1 MPAFEPLTVSYLEN
15 RADGGFAWNVG
26 YDLSFLNNVIE
37 IDLRVQLTG
46 DDPGAVVS
54 IWQDGISSTW
64 NQKVFFADADR
75 LYEVKLDFDFVSSD
89 AHQVVTVHSGSGPC
103 DMLNWYTS
111 YAPELDDEFAAHEV
125 GHMLGNFDEY
135 AGGAT
140 HDHFTRTGALMSDLT
155 LAGFQDYF
163 SGVEQYTEIYGDM
176 SLATVLALVGTA
188 ESDALDGTSA
198 MDGFYGLDGN
208 DTIDGLAGNDYL
220 DGGPLDDVLRG
231 GSGDYDDILIGGSG
245 SDTLEGGL
253 GDDVMNGCSGIDTAS
268 YQSGWSSGVSVRLGV
283 TEAQDTRGA
292 GMDTLLSIEQ
302 LAGSSYSDNL
312 AGNGVANLLTGWDG
326 NDLLNGR
333 GDNDRLVGGRGQD
346 SLVGGAGRDE
356 FVFNAALNGG
366 GNADRIIDF
375 SAADDRMTLDED
387 IFTALAV
394 GALPAAAFG
403 SGAGV
408 AAARDSSDRILYNTT
423 DGNLYYDPDGS
434 GGLASKLFGTLAGTP
449 GITAADFLVVA

>member
-1 MPAFEPLTVSYLEN
+1 M
-15 RADGGFAWNVG
+15 
-26 YDLSFLNNVIE
+26 
-37 IDLRVQLTG
+37 
-46 DDPGAVVS
+46 
-54 IWQDGISSTW
+54 
-64 NQKVFFADADR
+64 FFADADR

-140 HDHFTRTGALMSDLT
+140 HDHFTRTGTLMSDLT

-163 SGVEQYTEIYGDM
+163 SGVEQYTETYGDM
-176 SLATVLALVGTA
+176 SLSTVLALVGTA
-188 ESDALDGTSA
+188 ESDALDGTLA

-220 DGGPLDDVLRG
+220 DGGARDDVLRG

-245 SDTLEGGL
+245 SDTLEGGP

-268 YQSGWSSGVSVRLGV
+268 YQSGGGSGVSVRLAL

-292 GMDTLLSIEQ
+292 GMDTLLSIEH
-302 LAGSSYSDNL
+302 LAGSNYADKL
-312 AGNGVANLLTGWDG
+312 TGNGSANILTGLGG
-326 NDLLNGR
+326 NDVLNGR
-333 GDNDRLVGGRGQD
+333 AGEDRLVGGRGQD

-356 FVFNAALNGG
+356 FAFNAALNEGS
-366 GNADRIIDF
+366 NVDRIIDF
-375 SAADDRMTLDED
+375 SIADDVIRLDED
-387 IFTALAV
+387 IFTSLTT
-394 GALPAAAFG
+394 GALPAAALC
-403 SGAGV
+403 SGPGLD
-408 AAARDSSDRILYNTT
+408 AARDSSDRIIYNTT
-423 DGNLYYDPDGS
+423 AGKLYYDPDGS
-434 GGLASKLFGTLAGTP
+434 GDLVSKLFGTLAGAP
-449 GITAADFLVVA
+449 AITADDFFVAA